1 MTTRFLTIEG
11 CHATGTSTH
20 ADALA
25 AALRAQGI
33 DAVAWHHPRHPDG
46 AEGIARVVHYERSR
60 RFVRHAKAAPPRM
73 DRPCRE
79 RVVVMDRGPWSGLVH
94 ALALEAAGVRRLDS
108 GHHVAAMELALW
120 WDGLPVAM
128 LDAADATL
136 DARLLLRGEDPA
148 ASHGERAQWRRLAAA
163 EGWPV
168 IATDGDRDGVTRALL
183 TWALRV
189 LA

>member
-1 MTTRFLTIEG
+1 MMRFLAIEG
-11 CHATGTSTH
+11 CHGTGTSTH
-20 ADALA
+20 ARDLA
-25 AALRAQGI
+25 EALRAEGI
-33 DAVAWHHPRHPDG
+33 DARAYHHEPHPAG
-46 AEGIARVVHYERSR
+46 AVGLARVVHYERAR
-60 RFVRHAKAAPPRM
+60 ERLRVGAVMR
-73 DRPCRE
+73 DGRPC
-79 RVVVMDRGPWSGLVH
+79 VTVMDRGPWSGLVH
-94 ALALEAAGVRRLDS
+94 ARALEASDVRRLDS

-128 LDAADATL
+128 LDADAATL

>member
-1 MTTRFLTIEG
+1 MTRVLSIDG
-11 CHATGTSTH
+11 PDGGGHSTH
-20 ADALA
+20 ADLLA
-25 AALRAQGI
+25 AALCASGRHAI
-33 DAVAWHHPRHPDG
+33 AWHHEPHPAG
-46 AEGIARVVHYERSR
+46 AVGLARVTHYEATR
-60 RFVRHAKAAPPRM
+60 RALRHMAHERPRM
-73 DRPCRE
+73 DRPAAPEVIVC
-79 RVVVMDRGPWSGLVH
+79 DRGPWSGL
-94 ALALEAAGVRRLDS
+94 AYARSLEAADTRRLDS

-120 WDGLPVAM
+120 WMDTPVVM
-128 LDAADATL
+128 LDASDATL